1 MLIARAFP
9 VIQVYTKPNGGQKA
23 YKGHVLTLPHDVQNI
38 ADVLPR
44 YPSDIPVIVFKFD
57 GKDNRSKELRVRRQ
71 KVINFL
77 RWLTGKNEKGEP
89 NNALYQDVTIDVNRF
104 VSLPEDDY
112 LIMPLNANFKNYDE
126 KMSEDEDGNDNDD
139 EILRDIGHN
148 SEENEDK
155 VYDSNTEM
163 GTTFVFKQIYRTT
176 NCNKKF

>member
-1 MLIARAFP
+1 M
-9 VIQVYTKPNGGQKA
+9 
-23 YKGHVLTLPHDVQNI
+23 
-38 ADVLPR
+38 
-44 YPSDIPVIVFKFD
+44 
-57 GKDNRSKELRVRRQ
+57 
-71 KVINFL
+71 

-89 NNALYQDVTIDVNRF
+89 NNPLYQDVTIDVNRF